1 MLFGGAGAVAVALFD
16 DRLEIVSSGELPFGL
31 TPEMLFQPHESMPW
45 NPLMANVFYKRGFI
59 ETWGRG
65 TLKMADLR
73 READLPSPV
82 LREQNGF
89 VTLTFALQSAG
100 GSGKTLGKTP
110 GETLG
115 KTLGKTPEAILAWL
129 NQKPSAT
136 VPELAAQ
143 LGRSASAVERAM
155 RKLREEGRLIRVGP
169 DKGGHWQVIATQTK
183 DIE

>member
-1 MLFGGAGAVAVALFD
+1 VAVALFD
-16 DRLEIVSSGELPFGL
+16 DRLEIISSGELPFGL
-31 TPEMLFQPHESMPW
+31 TPELLFQPHESMPW

-65 TLKMADLR
+65 TLKMADLL

-110 GETLG
+110 
-115 KTLGKTPEAILAWL
+115 GKTPEAILAWL

-169 DKGGHWQVIATQTK
+169 DKGGRWQVVATKTK
-183 DIE
+183 NIE

>member
-1 MLFGGAGAVAVALFD
+1 MAVALFD

-31 TPEMLFQPHESMPW
+31 TPKMLFQPLESMPW

-65 TLKMADLR
+65 TLKMPDLL

-115 KTLGKTPEAILAWL
+115 KTPEAILAWL

-143 LGRSASAVERAM
+143 LGQSASAVERAM
-155 RKLREEGRLIRVGP
+155 RKLREEGRLIRVGQ